1 MGKPPVTRHWL
12 RENAANRS
20 PWRVLVFDTETMP
33 PAPDRPDDH
42 VLRLWCGRLTRR
54 KDLDPKLPRSEDAR
68 GRTAAELAD
77 WIETVSKRDRTLWV
91 FAHNLSFDLAVTAL
105 PVELTERGWRI
116 TEGALTSDS
125 PWCRMSKGSR
135 RITLADTWSWM
146 PAGLADIGSMIGQAK
161 PPLPAVDGDDAEW
174 WHRCESDVAIT
185 SDAILSIMDW
195 WDDRQLGNWSVTG
208 PACGWSTYRHR
219 RPAPRVLIDPDEGAR
234 VAEARAISG
243 GRRDVRR
250 VGQLP
255 IGLYADLDLTTAHL
269 TVMTSCPLP
278 ARRFG
283 SFDHLDLA
291 DPILDSAIFDV
302 MAECELE
309 VSTPRYP
316 WDSGHGVFYPVGR
329 FRSMLAG
336 PEIREAR
343 RRGEL
348 RSIGPGRKYHVRA
361 HMRDWGMWLASLL
374 DAGTE
379 GVPPAVRLMA
389 KHWSRCVPGKWASHT
404 SDVLRRTPSPLPGW
418 SVERGAVDNGTR
430 HADFLQVG
438 GELWTIA
445 RDMWA
450 DDAFPAILAWIQS
463 YTRVAVGRLL
473 DALGDS
479 WVSVN
484 TDGAVVDVLDLARLR
499 GDGPDHMGT
508 GSQWLL
514 RWLDEWCAGMDA
526 TLDPFRVRI
535 KGAWDRVT
543 VYGPQHL
550 VLGNERRLSGIPRR
564 AVPLGNG
571 AFAFTSWPRLRVQL
585 RPDQGALYR
594 TQERRVQ
601 LGEIPPHGWLLETG
615 RVVPAYVRPNGDGRA
630 HALGPSSDAWTAGT
644 LADLS
649 RQHPVLQRAAT
660 AALDAPA
667 AIVA

>member
-1 MGKPPVTRHWL
+1 MGKPPVARHWL

-20 PWRVLVFDTETMP
+20 PWRVLVVDTETMP
-33 PAPDRPDDH
+33 AAPDRPDDH
-42 VLRLWCGRLTRR
+42 VLRLWCARLVRR
-54 KDLDPKLPRSEDAR
+54 KGVDPELPRTEDYR
-68 GRTAAELAD
+68 GRTSAELAD
-77 WIETVSKRDRTLWV
+77 LIERCVKRDRTLWV
-91 FAHNLSFDLAVTAL
+91 MAHNLAFDLAVTAL

-125 PWCRMSKGSR
+125 PWCRMARKDR
-135 RITLADTWSWM
+135 RLTLADTWSWM
-146 PAGLADIGSMIGQAK
+146 PAGLADIGTLVGTAK
-161 PPLPAVDGDDAEW
+161 PELPGPDDDDDAW
-174 WHRCESDVAIT
+174 WGRCEADVAIT
-185 SDAILSIMDW
+185 ADAIGSIMDY
-195 WDDRQLGNWSVTG
+195 WDDHGLGNWSVTG

-219 RPAPRVLIDPDEGAR
+219 RPAPRVLIDPDPDAR
-234 VAEARAISG
+234 AAEARGISG

-283 SFDHLDLA
+283 AFDRLELDAPVLR
-291 DPILDSAIFDV
+291 SGIFDV

-309 VSTPRYP
+309 VTTPRYP
-316 WDSGHGVFYPVGR
+316 WDSGHGVFYPIGR
-329 FRSMLAG
+329 FRTTLAG
-336 PEIREAR
+336 PEIREAL

-348 RSIGPGRKYHVRA
+348 RAIGPGRKYLVRA
-361 HMRDWGMWLASLL
+361 HMRDWGLWLAGLL
-374 DAGTE
+374 DSGTPD
-379 GVPPAVRLMA
+379 VPPAVRLMA

-404 SDVLRRTPSPLPGW
+404 SEVVRRTPSPLPGW
-418 SVERGAVDNGTR
+418 HVERGAVDGGRR

-445 RDMWA
+445 RDEWA

-473 DALGDS
+473 DALGPA

-484 TDGAVVDVLDLARLR
+484 TDGAIVDVLELARTAFGEGR
-499 GDGPDHMGT
+499 PGQY
-508 GSQWLL
+508 GSAWLL
-514 RWLDEWCAGMDA
+514 RALDAWCADQDA
-526 TLDPFRVRI
+526 ILDPFRVRI

-601 LGEIPPHGWLLETG
+601 LAEIPPHGWL
-615 RVVPAYVRPNGDGRA
+615 D
-630 HALGPSSDAWTAGT
+630 TAGHVWPAVVWPT
-644 LADLS
+644 ATGEPAVAHPQGSIRTAVDLADLH

-660 AALDAPA
+660 AILGADPA
-667 AIVA
+667 AA